1 MPVAGADKQGEMD
14 GDAPSSGL
22 RQASTEAGCHGKLPL
37 DCSTDRSGGGG
48 RWSSAGHGQGGGAR
62 GDSNSNRGFCRGS
75 GERAIDGGNVSVVT
89 MFGMAGVRFA
99 DRRRASI
106 GRFNRFRCQS
116 LAGSWGR
123 QSRDHSGGRWA
134 SGRAVSGGRRGASRR
149 HSQRAGVR
157 GALRSGRRGR
167 VRSSL
172 KAREQMARGV
182 GAGVELNRLA
192 SVVDVVMEIDQR
204 A

>member
-1 MPVAGADKQGEMD
+1 MLDSRGSILGKPGSQDPFMPVAGADKQGEY

-75 GERAIDGGNVSVVT
+75 GGRAAMDGGNVSVVT
-89 MFGMAGVRFA
+89 MFGMSGVGFP

-106 GRFNRFRCQS
+106 GRFDRFRCQS
-116 LAGSWGR
+116 LAVSRGR
-123 QSRDHSGGRWA
+123 ESRDHSGSRWA
-134 SGRAVSGGRRGASRR
+134 GGRAVGSGATRCLTTTF
-149 HSQRAGVR
+149 AGGPEFGKR
-157 GALRSGRRGR
+157 FG
-167 VRSSL
+167 
-172 KAREQMARGV
+172 RGV
-182 GAGVELNRLA
+182 EDG
-192 SVVDVVMEIDQR
+192 
-204 A
+204 